1 MRYSVK
7 NNTGIFALLVAF
19 ILILYHGHALG
30 AARHDSSSQLFEFR
44 IHSAEVQ
51 FQIDPPTFQ
60 KGVVPKAVV
69 SLKDTTSGSAVY
81 DAQLLIY
88 IEKDRS
94 REQDQELTISPPT
107 KNSEIDGLDFGDD
120 VMHSVA
126 GLTDLSG
133 FVNMEPQELAGRYA
147 VPYPLAEAGTYRFTL
162 AVKYLQGK
170 NYEEP
175 LLYGGSV
182 LYRKQSDIPFYRM
195 LAIIGFIIASGVTGV
210 WIMVQRSRLTLETS
224 RKINLLDI
232 SSIGRFIRSPWF
244 QPLFQIPTFIIFLI
258 IIIAGLFDLQEGD
271 RNIATL
277 LTWTIWWAAIIFT
290 FVFVGRI
297 WCMACP
303 IGALQDWIV
312 RLKTLN
318 KNFPKLLRNIYLSSL
333 LFFALT
339 WWDSYSGIVNRPDL
353 TAYLLISFFIV
364 AAGMALIYKGRS
376 FCRYV
381 CPIGGLIGL
390 YSMFSPLELRNR
402 CLEVCRNHK
411 VKECIKGTESS
422 HPCPMFETPMTL
434 DRNNYCNFC
443 SECIKSCSQ
452 DNIVVRF
459 RSFAKDIWVSSKG
472 YLDEALL
479 AIGLVGMTIVVTGE
493 MVEPWHG
500 WMDGIGK
507 MIPFDLI
514 GMKDHSS
521 REELTFSAVMVV
533 STLILPS
540 LLLLLASLM
549 VRKNTGPDS
558 PLSLKDTFIQF
569 AYIFIPIGLAT
580 HLSHNINHLL
590 LEGSG
595 IVPAFQ
601 SLIYRLTGVLSEPD
615 WTVVPLMNTESIFWM
630 QMLIILILNVFSL
643 YAGYRVATKFYAEK
657 SVRAFIPMA
666 ALVVCFMVINAYI
679 LGQPMAMRHTH

>member
-1 MRYSVK
+1 
-7 NNTGIFALLVAF
+7 
-19 ILILYHGHALG
+19 
-30 AARHDSSSQLFEFR
+30 
-44 IHSAEVQ
+44 
-51 FQIDPPTFQ
+51 
-60 KGVVPKAVV
+60 
-69 SLKDTTSGSAVY
+69 
-81 DAQLLIY
+81 
-88 IEKDRS
+88 
-94 REQDQELTISPPT
+94 
-107 KNSEIDGLDFGDD
+107 
-120 VMHSVA
+120 
-126 GLTDLSG
+126 
-133 FVNMEPQELAGRYA
+133 
-147 VPYPLAEAGTYRFTL
+147 
-162 AVKYLQGK
+162 
-170 NYEEP
+170 
-175 LLYGGSV
+175 
-182 LYRKQSDIPFYRM
+182 
-195 LAIIGFIIASGVTGV
+195 
-210 WIMVQRSRLTLETS
+210 
-224 RKINLLDI
+224 
-232 SSIGRFIRSPWF
+232 
-244 QPLFQIPTFIIFLI
+244 
-258 IIIAGLFDLQEGD
+258 
-271 RNIATL
+271 
-277 LTWTIWWAAIIFT
+277 
-290 FVFVGRI
+290 
-297 WCMACP
+297 
-303 IGALQDWIV
+303 
-312 RLKTLN
+312 
-318 KNFPKLLRNIYLSSL
+318 
-333 LFFALT
+333 
-339 WWDSYSGIVNRPDL
+339 
-353 TAYLLISFFIV
+353 
-364 AAGMALIYKGRS
+364 
-376 FCRYV
+376 
-381 CPIGGLIGL
+381 
-390 YSMFSPLELRNR
+390 MFSPLELRNR